1 MSRGRASFHGE
12 IGLTRAKKTPRTRL
26 PKAHDGLRV
35 EEFRAG
41 CRRRESTGFPAG
53 IWASKLGLH
62 GFTPPLLPFPQ
73 KEGGGARAT
82 PEGGPR
88 MSLAAGRGWGQGLS
102 LPFRSGARQGWL
114 SLQLFTIFR
123 SNKNFSPSSVA
134 TLSVRKVRPTT
145 PTQRLAGV
153 DGAARPQQPSAGF
166 ATGWSYSIYSVL
178 Y

>member
-1 MSRGRASFHGE
+1 
-12 IGLTRAKKTPRTRL
+12 
-26 PKAHDGLRV
+26 
-35 EEFRAG
+35 
-41 CRRRESTGFPAG
+41 
-53 IWASKLGLH
+53 
-62 GFTPPLLPFPQ
+62 
-73 KEGGGARAT
+73 
-82 PEGGPR
+82 

-153 DGAARPQQPSAGF
+153 DGAARPQPSAGGRT
-166 ATGWSYSIYSVL
+166 AAPDWRPNGHTLLRSLLSVMYL
-178 Y
+178 DQV